1 MQISLRL
8 VFGILVV
15 LNSCY
20 SISQNDTQKLA
31 DTTKFNALF
40 KEAKESVG
48 KDTQMAIEQLKAS
61 LEIENLS
68 TFCPDCEMK
77 ALALYGNIYYRNH
90 QLDSAKLIYT
100 RLKDVATSN
109 DHKKYLSMSLNN
121 LGSCNNAQ
129 GNYAEAISLYR
140 SAVEIK
146 REIKDTLGVARG
158 LFNLGSNLI
167 KFGDFDSGL
176 EYLLESKDLRKQ
188 LKDTSGVSTALNSIG
203 VLYKR
208 QNDYDNALL
217 YFEDAL
223 KMSELQKNHKVSVRI
238 LSSIGSV
245 YEAKRDYEKALQYY
259 EKGLAYSETEGFK
272 FGLALTLLNSGNV
285 LLEMNAFKK
294 AKERLLK
301 GYEIAKEIKRNY
313 FITSAL
319 HKLGWCYY
327 NEGDINKAVDYTKR
341 AITSAKASNDLAVLR
356 DAYEKLALIYE
367 SQRKHKEA
375 LGLWKNHFVLKDS
388 LLNEDNI
395 RSVAEV
401 EKKHEIAQEKLK
413 HQGEIALKENQVK
426 LLEKEEELKS
436 KTIWALSF
444 GILLIALLSFF
455 VWKNQAQKLKLNR
468 NQKLIFETQ
477 LQNVTLEKERMALE
491 VEVKSK
497 ELNGFALNILQRI
510 NFIDQLRGTIKSLKK
525 EGSNLGNEKL
535 ELIDIKLRETQSFE
549 KDKEIFKMKLDREQ
563 ATFFRNMEAKYPEL
577 TKDEI
582 RLAALLRIDF
592 SSKEVAA
599 ILNIESKSVDMKRYR
614 LRKKLNLDNT
624 TNLNDFLKLI

>member
-1 MQISLRL
+1 MKLYYTLFLIA
-8 VFGILVV
+8 VFFLSGTSVSSQT
-15 LNSCY
+15 NS
-20 SISQNDTQKLA
+20 QKIA
-31 DTTKFNALF
+31 DTTKFNTLF
-40 KEAKESVG
+40 NKAKENAGTDS
-48 KDTQMAIEQLKAS
+48 QMAIEQLKAS
-61 LEIENLS
+61 LDIENLS
-68 TFCPDCEMK
+68 SSCPVCEMK
-77 ALALYGNIYYRNH
+77 ALALQGNIYYRSH
-90 QLDSAKLIYT
+90 QLDSAKLTYS

-109 DHKKYLSMSLNN
+109 DHMKYLSMSLNN

-140 SAVEIK
+140 SAVDIK
-146 REIKDTLGVARG
+146 RKIKDTLGVARG

-176 EYLLESKDLRKQ
+176 EYLLESKDLRFQ

-223 KMSELQKNHKVSVRI
+223 KMSELQKNKKVSARI
-238 LSSIGSV
+238 LSSIGSI
-245 YEAKRDYEKALQYY
+245 YEDKEEYEKALQYY
-259 EKGLAYSETEGFK
+259 EQGLEYSESTDFK

-285 LLEMNAFKK
+285 LLEMKEFKK
-294 AKERLLK
+294 AKERLLQ
-301 GYEIAKEIKRNY
+301 GYEVAKEIKRNY

-327 NEGDINKAVDYTKR
+327 NEGDINKAISYTKQ

-367 SQRKHKEA
+367 SQRNHKEA
-375 LGLWKNHFVLKDS
+375 LEAWKKHAVLKDS

-401 EKKHEIAQEKLK
+401 EKKHELAQEKLR
-413 HQGEIALKENQVK
+413 HQGEIALKENELQ
-426 LLEKEEELKS
+426 LLEKKQELKS
-436 KTIWALSF
+436 ITIWGLGA
-444 GILLIALLSFF
+444 GIVLIALLSLFI
-455 VWKNQAQKLKLNR
+455 WKNQR
-468 NQKLIFETQ
+468 QKLILNQNQKEISETK
-477 LQNVTLEKERMALE
+477 LKNVTLEKERMALE

-497 ELNGFALNILQRI
+497 ELNSFALNILSRI
-510 NFIDQLRGTIKSLKK
+510 DFIDKLRETIRSLKN

-535 ELIDIKLRETQSFE
+535 DLIDIKLRETQSFE
-549 KDKEIFKMKLDREQ
+549 QDRELLKMKLDKEQ
-563 ATFFRNMEAKYPEL
+563 DSFLRSIKTKFPEL

-582 RLAALLRIDF
+582 RLASLLRIDF
-592 SSKEVAA
+592 SSKEIAT

-614 LRKKLNLDNT
+614 LRKKMNLDKD
-624 TNLNDFLKLI
+624 TNLSDFLKLI

>member
-31 DTTKFNALF
+31 DTTKFNTLF
-40 KEAKESVG
+40 KKAKESVG
-48 KDTQMAIEQLKAS
+48 KDTQMAIKQLRAS

-77 ALALYGNIYYRNH
+77 ALAFYGNIYYRNH

-146 REIKDTLGVARG
+146 REIEDTLGVARG

-176 EYLLESKDLRKQ
+176 EYLLESKDLRTQ

-294 AKERLLK
+294 AKERLLR
-301 GYEIAKEIKRNY
+301 GYEIAKEINRNY
-313 FITSAL
+313 FVTSAL

-327 NEGDINKAVDYTKR
+327 NEGDINKAVDYTKQ

-367 SQRKHKEA
+367 SQRRHKEA
-375 LGLWKNHFVLKDS
+375 LDLWKNHFVLKDS

-468 NQKLIFETQ
+468 NQKLIFEAQ

-510 NFIDQLRGTIKSLKK
+510 DFIDQLRGTIKSLKT

-599 ILNIESKSVDMKRYR
+599 ILNIEPKSVDMKRYR
-614 LRKKLNLDNT
+614 LRKKLNLDST